1 MLAWLW
7 VFLAII
13 VGIVLLDVV
22 LRLFLDGS
30 TDVEVVEGNRH
41 DVLIVYLPGILA
53 RGDTSSQ
60 ELIDTW
66 QRYGDVMLVSYKGNR
81 FKSNRIAEDV
91 ALAITSQGN
100 IYEKIVFIGSSMGG
114 KLAQNVYIRMN
125 LLDRPKCMLIAIDA
139 PTCRADFQPPLDKI
153 SLGAW
158 VWWAGPI
165 SNLFSKLY
173 FNTTFVEPKEE
184 NIEDGVDRERLAAVV
199 KEAKSFPLSWSM
211 DQNRFIMRDNVSHID
226 SLKALSV
233 VYVRSTRDHD
243 TVRPEAFNHWSTATT
258 IIQRVEVDS
267 THVGYN
273 ERPETWRRA
282 FVEDIFPNLDL

>member
-1 MLAWLW
+1 VLAWLW

-139 PTCRADFQPPLDKI
+139 PTCRADFQPPLDI
-153 SLGAW
+153 VDGAARI
-158 VWWAGPI
+158 VDPI
-165 SNLFSKLY
+165 ING
-173 FNTTFVEPKEE
+173 FNTGEHVW
-184 NIEDGVDRERLAAVV
+184 G
-199 KEAKSFPLSWSM
+199 
-211 DQNRFIMRDNVSHID
+211 RF
-226 SLKALSV
+226 LKD
-233 VYVRSTRDHD
+233 YKPTD
-243 TVRPEAFNHWSTATT
+243 W
-258 IIQRVEVDS
+258 
-267 THVGYN
+267 
-273 ERPETWRRA
+273 
-282 FVEDIFPNLDL
+282 